1 MSTEDKFD
9 AKADE
14 VKGEAKKTAGRV
26 TGDEQLENEGTGEKM
41 KGNLKQAV
49 EKVKDTFKD

>member
-14 VKGEAKKTAGRV
+14 VSGNVKETAGRV
-26 TGDEQLENEGTGEKM
+26 TGDEELENEGTGEKA

-49 EKVKDTFKD
+49 EKVKDAFKD